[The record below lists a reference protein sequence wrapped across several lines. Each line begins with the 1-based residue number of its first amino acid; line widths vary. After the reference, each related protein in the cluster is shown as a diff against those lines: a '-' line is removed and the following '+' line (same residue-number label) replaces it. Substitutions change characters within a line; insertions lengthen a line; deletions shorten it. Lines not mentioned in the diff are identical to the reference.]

1 MKNEKWKISINFLI
15 PIRFCPSSWHIT
27 GQIGWQNGTCYHYDL
42 EKVPNCKT
50 ELKLSNNTIFCED
63 DKFEDSF
70 DDDYTLH
77 STLSVETEKYGVRPQ
92 VMLDKQTICEILQIC

>member
-1 MKNEKWKISINFLI
+1 MKNEKWKILINFLT

-27 GQIGWQNGTCYHYDL
+27 GQIGWQNGTCYHYDS

-77 STLSVETEKYGVRPQ
+77 STFSVETDKFGVRPQ